1 METFAP
7 QQPIENHQPAA
18 QTPPAQPVP
27 APRPAQSPEEALLSI
42 QQQLA
47 QQDAKLDAVYRSSE
61 KMRKYFQWTLII
73 TVVTIVLPLIALAF
87 LIPYYLSLM
96 QLPAGL

>member
-1 METFAP
+1 MENAPVQSSEEVNQASAP
-7 QQPIENHQPAA
+7 QTSRDDVLRA
-18 QTPPAQPVP
+18 
-27 APRPAQSPEEALLSI
+27 I

-47 QQDAKLDAVYRSSE
+47 EQNIKIDAVHRSSE
-61 KMRKYFQWTLII
+61 RMRKYFMWTLII
-73 TVVTIVLPLIALAF
+73 TVATIVLPLIALAL

>member
-1 METFAP
+1 MIMETPLPSSAQNQQDPRQTTPAP
-7 QQPIENHQPAA
+7 QP
-18 QTPPAQPVP
+18 T
-27 APRPAQSPEEALLSI
+27 QSSEEILRSL

-47 QQDAKLDAVYRSSE
+47 EQNTKIDAVYTSSE
-61 KMRKYFQWTLII
+61 RMRKYFMWTLIV

>member
-1 METFAP
+1 METSP
-7 QQPIENHQPAA
+7 IQQSAENKPSPGQA
-18 QTPPAQPVP
+18 
-27 APRPAQSPEEALLSI
+27 PAQSPEEMLRSI

-47 QQDAKLDAVYRSSE
+47 QQDAKIDAVYRSSE
-61 KMRKYFQWTLII
+61 RMRKYFLWTLII
-73 TVVTIVLPLIALAF
+73 TVVTIILPLVALVF

>member
-1 METFAP
+1 METPTQQTVENQTAP
-7 QQPIENHQPAA
+7 QQ
-18 QTPPAQPVP
+18 TPSLQ
-27 APRPAQSPEEALLSI
+27 PAQSSDELLRSL

-47 QQDAKLDAVYRSSE
+47 QQSEKIDAVYRSSE
-61 KMRKYFQWTLII
+61 HMRKYFMWTLII
-73 TVVTIVLPLIALAF
+73 TVVTIVLPLIGLVF